1 MNVYSGYILTV
12 LTIETANRKLS
23 LTQDPRQ
30 QSSLLRKIV
39 DRIRNS
45 LEMKVVIKTAVEE
58 VATLLEVDRCLF
70 FWYFDDT
77 KRVQIVSDRISAEK
91 LNHKKVINSEGQIDV
106 KYYPLAMFGSAA
118 WAIASQEMVI
128 NHGRIRDINNITRP
142 QVANYQI
149 NYQSLSLLEA
159 HLLVPVK
166 IKPDAVG
173 FIACLSETPRQW
185 SAIEIEF
192 MQTIAQQ
199 LEIGIRQAELYEQTQ
214 KQAAR
219 ERLVNQITNQT
230 RQSFDIEI
238 ILTGAIEQ
246 ILTALE
252 IDRCLVHLVE
262 ETNQTLPKLH
272 QNKRETLEKIEQ
284 NLARSPEIFRR
295 QHLFEICRETF
306 PPSIDDFDPHGPITE
321 WVIEHRE
328 AVIISDIT
336 KDNRIGPNQPE
347 YEKAQIKSSLVMP
360 VQANGNLH
368 AILYLNQCS
377 HIRFWSKND
386 RELAQAV
393 ADQLAISIQQA
404 KLYVQTQKQAIESAT
419 QAENLAK
426 TLRELQL
433 AQAQLIQSEKLSSLG
448 QLVAGVAH
456 EINNPV
462 SFIYGNIPY
471 IERYVS
477 DLIRLLNAYKFS
489 YPEPPVEVQK
499 IEEEIEVEFLIR
511 DLPLILKSMNSGAE
525 RIREIV
531 LALRTFSR
539 LDESY
544 HKAVDIHTGLESTL
558 LILEGSIKNQIQI
571 VRKYDKLPLIEC
583 YPSQLNQVFMNL
595 MINAIDALKESSIQ
609 PKIITIKT
617 EIIKNSEGKLSV
629 QISIADNGP
638 GIPHD
643 IQAKIFDPFFTTKG
657 VGQGSGLGLTVSYQ
671 TIVNQ
676 HYGQLK
682 CYSEPGKGTEFMIE
696 IPIKSY
702 SDNPYPY

>member
-1 MNVYSGYILTV
+1 MNVYSGYIVTV

-58 VATLLEVDRCLF
+58 VATLLDLDRCLF
-70 FWYFDDT
+70 FWYFEDT
-77 KRVQIVSDRISAEK
+77 KRIQIVSDRISTEK
-91 LNHKKVINSEGQIDV
+91 VNHKKSITAEGQTDL
-106 KYYPLAMFGSAA
+106 KYYPVAIFGSAA
-118 WAIASQEMVI
+118 WAIAAQEMVI
-128 NHGRIRDINNITRP
+128 NHGRIRDINNITRL
-142 QVANYQI
+142 QVPG

-166 IKPDAVG
+166 IKPESVG
-173 FIACLSETPRQW
+173 YIACLSEIPRQW

-192 MQTIAQQ
+192 IQTIAQQ
-199 LEIGIRQAELYEQTQ
+199 LEIGIKQAELYEQTQ

-230 RQSFDIEI
+230 RQSFDVEI

-252 IDRCLVHLVE
+252 VDRCLVHLVE
-262 ETNQTLPKLH
+262 EKNHNLPQFHHNSQKLGK
-272 QNKRETLEKIEQ
+272 NEANIG
-284 NLARSPEIFRR
+284 RSPEIFRR
-295 QHLFEICRETF
+295 QHLFEICREKF
-306 PPSIDDFDPHGPITE
+306 PPSIDDFDTHGPITE

-404 KLYVQTQKQAIESAT
+404 KLYLQTQKQAKESAA

-477 DLIRLLNAYKFS
+477 DLIRLLNAYKFY
-489 YPEPPVEVQK
+489 YPEPKAEVEK
-499 IEEEIEVEFLIR
+499 IEEEIEIEFLIR

-544 HKAVDIHTGLESTL
+544 HKAVDIHTGLESTI

-571 VRKYDKLPLIEC
+571 VRKYEKLPLIEC

-595 MINAIDALKESSIQ
+595 MINAIDAVKESSIQ
-609 PKIITIKT
+609 PKVITIKT
-617 EIIKNSEGKLSV
+617 GIIKNSDGKLSV
-629 QISIADNGP
+629 QITIADNGP
-638 GIPHD
+638 GIPPD
-643 IQAKIFDPFFTTKG
+643 IQTKIFDPFFTTKG

-682 CYSEPGKGTEFMIE
+682 CYSEAGKGTEFIIE
-696 IPIKSY
+696 IPIRSY
-702 SDNPYPY
+702 RDNPYPY